1 MRLQRSEL
9 FHLTESL
16 KVLQQEREGDQMI
29 IKSLRDFIESQ
40 GLDSTNNNNNSN
52 NLDSAH
58 SAEDSVNHCDK

>member
-1 MRLQRSEL
+1 M
-9 FHLTESL
+9 HLTESL

-52 NLDSAH
+52 NDSAH
-58 SAEDSVNHCDK
+58 SVDDIVNHCDK